1 LIQTMGRAARHVNGQ
16 VIMYA
21 DTITNSMH
29 HALNE
34 TNRRRAI
41 QMKYNQEHGIV
52 PASIVKEIRDLT
64 DRVRMVAEEKPEYRV
79 GEIPR
84 GEAIRL
90 IKELEKQMKAA
101 AAELEFEKAAILRD
115 QIIELRRNLE
125 DEDVPEWERIWRLE
139 QRRVR

>member
-1 LIQTMGRAARHVNGQ
+1 
-16 VIMYA
+16 
-21 DTITNSMH
+21 
-29 HALNE
+29 
-34 TNRRRAI
+34 
-41 QMKYNQEHGIV
+41 MKYNQAHRIV
-52 PASIVKEIRDLT
+52 PASIVKEVRDLT

-84 GEAIRL
+84 AEALRL

-101 AAELEFEKAAILRD
+101 AAELEFEKAAVLRD

-139 QRRVR
+139 QRRAR